1 MVTDRHA
8 LKHDLK
14 PSSPI
19 LDLILILANYNQIK
33 KYFKAI
39 IPLIPIM
46 AHISLCSAF
55 SHLTMFSRLLH
66 RVWLVC
72 VGVAL

>member
-8 LKHDLK
+8 LNHDLK

-19 LDLILILANYNQIK
+19 LDLILILANYNRNHSKK

-39 IPLIPIM
+39 IPIIPLM
-46 AHISLCSAF
+46 ACIVLFSAF
-55 SHLTMFSRLLH
+55 SHLAVLL
-66 RVWLVC
+66 
-72 VGVAL
+72 G